1 MSRKNTSSP
10 SQGVNFFWHPAPDC
24 SSPALVPGM
33 FLLGER
39 KQPGG
44 IHHLFVFAGIPE
56 SISGPWH
63 DKSLHYALRSVDAT
77 TGGNKQTLF
86 VYTKANRS
94 LMFSPIV
101 PASPHGWVN
110 TRVHAG
116 HGKIVSPQKI
126 GDFFNSRIEGAFA
139 QPLSER
145 QQTRIGETMT

>member
-1 MSRKNTSSP
+1 MSRKKYSSP
-10 SQGVNFFWHPAPDC
+10 SQGVKFFWHPAPDC

-39 KQPGG
+39 KQPGS
-44 IHHLFVFAGIPE
+44 IHHLFLFAGVPE

-63 DKSLHYALRSVDAT
+63 GKSLHYVLRSVDAT

-86 VYTKANRS
+86 VYTKAIRS

-116 HGKIVSPQKI
+116 KIVSPQKI
-126 GDFFNSRIEGAFA
+126 AMPGFGDFFNHESKA
-139 QPLSER
+139 LSLL
-145 QQTRIGETMT
+145 